1 MASAQIVLLANGGIL
16 IAARWHV
23 ELAFGIHAPE
33 TVETSLVEVDE
44 ARRYLNAIVELVLAA
59 ELVIEVFAV
68 TADVLLEPS
77 DEGFGIALD
86 DLVGVDEIEVD
97 IP

>member
-16 IAARWHV
+16 IAAHWHV

-59 ELVIEVFAV
+59 ELVIVVFAV
-68 TADVLLEPS
+68 TAGVLLEPS

-86 DLVGVDEIEVD
+86 DLVGVDEVKVNIT
-97 IP
+97 